1 VVPTVQT
8 FPRNV
13 FLTERCWVGLLV
25 FSVGLSILGDSGC
38 WILPVVALALLQGL
52 YVYRFVRCPE
62 CSQRMEPFQ
71 EEISGSTRYR
81 FQFLCKP
88 CDVAWDTGKICD
100 DETT

>member
-1 VVPTVQT
+1 MPTVRT
-8 FPRNV
+8 FPRTV
-13 FLTERCWVGLLV
+13 FLPEWCWIGLLV
-25 FSVGLSILGDSGC
+25 LSDGMSIVMDSGF

-62 CSQRMEPFQ
+62 CSQRMRPLQ

-81 FQFLCKP
+81 FQFLCKR